1 MEIQNKKIAKFEKE
15 IVELATSTTDVA
27 TKLQVAEKYIHNVIE
42 NEELSEKEIVEVL
55 KEIVDVL
62 KIDGKEKDK
71 LVIFAKSLV
80 DSNKKIKKEEEY
92 QDRILKQAMSSK
104 RVDKVF
110 PAIDFKENLGMIYG
124 IKGYD
129 ENGNEETYIGTSKRK
144 LYEISKVKEYGVIT
158 SHQENIDT
166 KFDVTTFAEFVD
178 GKTVQANNLFRKI
191 YDFLKRYI
199 VVSEEFY
206 YVLVSYIMM
215 TYIYVLFQVIPY
227 LWINGEKGT
236 GKSTIMKLLNKLC
249 FNPLFCSNIN
259 PANIFRQIDNDG
271 STIILDE
278 FEKMYGEEKQE
289 IVKLLNQGFNKDGV
303 VPRCVGQNNQIKKFR
318 SFSPKIMGGITNIDD
333 VLFERCIKY
342 TTERIKNIKITKY
355 RENKETEKEIDYIV
369 QDLYIFGLV
378 YAEKIKKIYD
388 NIDVEFKGKTF
399 REDDLWN
406 PLLCIAKIIDQEN
419 NTTVVTDNILSYAKK
434 LSKEKFER
442 YIENEPRL
450 QLLYGLYEYLEQEK
464 LQPSITS
471 DGELA
476 YSVENIYEYLRKNDK
491 FKWIKSSSALG
502 KKITQWYNFDKK
514 RGFNGER
521 KVTMYIF
528 NENTI
533 IEKLNEE
540 DIDISDFE

>member
-227 LWINGEKGT
+227 LWINAG
-236 GKSTIMKLLNKLC
+236 
-249 FNPLFCSNIN
+249 
-259 PANIFRQIDNDG
+259 
-271 STIILDE
+271 
-278 FEKMYGEEKQE
+278 
-289 IVKLLNQGFNKDGV
+289 
-303 VPRCVGQNNQIKKFR
+303 
-318 SFSPKIMGGITNIDD
+318 
-333 VLFERCIKY
+333 
-342 TTERIKNIKITKY
+342 
-355 RENKETEKEIDYIV
+355 
-369 QDLYIFGLV
+369 
-378 YAEKIKKIYD
+378 
-388 NIDVEFKGKTF
+388 
-399 REDDLWN
+399 
-406 PLLCIAKIIDQEN
+406 
-419 NTTVVTDNILSYAKK
+419 
-434 LSKEKFER
+434 
-442 YIENEPRL
+442 
-450 QLLYGLYEYLEQEK
+450 
-464 LQPSITS
+464 
-471 DGELA
+471 
-476 YSVENIYEYLRKNDK
+476 
-491 FKWIKSSSALG
+491 
-502 KKITQWYNFDKK
+502 
-514 RGFNGER
+514 
-521 KVTMYIF
+521 
-528 NENTI
+528 
-533 IEKLNEE
+533 
-540 DIDISDFE
+540 

>member
-1 MEIQNKKIAKFEKE
+1 MEIQNKKIVKLKKE

-27 TKLQVAEKYIHNVIE
+27 SKLQVAEKYIYNVIE
-42 NEELSEKEIVEVL
+42 NEGLSEKEIVGVL

-80 DSNKKIKKEEEY
+80 DGKKKIKKEEEY

-144 LYEISKVKEYGVIT
+144 LYEISEVKEYGIIT

>member
-1 MEIQNKKIAKFEKE
+1 MEIQNKKIAKIENE
-15 IVELATSTTDVA
+15 IVELAASITDVA
-27 TKLQVAEKYIHNVIE
+27 SKLEIAEKYIHNVIE
-42 NEELSEKEIVEVL
+42 NEGLSEEEIVEVL
-55 KEIVDVL
+55 KELVKVL
-62 KIDGKEKDK
+62 KIAGKEKDK

-80 DSNKKIKKEEEY
+80 DIKNKIKKEEEY
-92 QDRILKQAMSSK
+92 QDRILKQAMNSK

-129 ENGNEETYIGTSKRK
+129 ESGNEETYIGTSKGK
-144 LYEISKVKEYGVIT
+144 LYEIAEAKEYGIVT

-342 TTERIKNIKITKY
+342 TTVRIKDIKVTKY
-355 RENKETEKEIDYIV
+355 RENRKTEKEIDDIV

-378 YAEKIKKIYD
+378 YAEGIKKIYD
-388 NIDVEFKGKTF
+388 NREVEFEGNTF

-406 PLLCIAKIIDQEN
+406 PLLCIAKVLDQEN
-419 NTTVVTDNILSYAKK
+419 HTTVVTDNILYYAKK

-450 QLLYGLYEYLEQEK
+450 QLLYGLYEYLGQEK

-476 YSVENIYEYLRKNDK
+476 YSVEDIYNYLRKNDK

-528 NENTI
+528 DENI
-533 IEKLNEE
+533 ILEKLEE
-540 DIDISDFE
+540 ENIDISDFE